1 MVHKDTPK
9 KGTMQKASLMYCA
22 HMPIGIKLALSY
34 ALAAVFLMAT
44 LGLFYYHQTKRYI
57 ETQTA
62 ILLTETMNQAK
73 DNLEYKFRLYNRLA
87 DTIYVNANLQDLLYY
102 EYIHPSDRLQPQRS
116 ILAYIQP
123 LKNSYKEIVD
133 LNLIV
138 SNYTIPA
145 FSPGIISERLVRSAA
160 WYQRIAPMDDHIF
173 WNMTLDSGEF
183 GFTKRLKHLIYDS
196 HLGLVHVRL
205 NPEMFFSPL
214 KETGMDSGGWFDII
228 TSQGEIIY
236 SGQNADQELLQSWL
250 HKQYRA
256 GFFDRWAAYE
266 PARFPKQG
274 LMALHTHL
282 TDTDWNLVYILPM
295 DSYLSAVR
303 QLRLTT
309 LTAILLGILLFG
321 TISMLLSSGLTRRI
335 GLLSYSMERVQK
347 GDFEVQIQDGA
358 QDEIGRL
365 AQGFNT
371 MAEELKKRVDEVYT
385 IQIKEK
391 ESELRALQAH
401 INPHFLYNT
410 LASISWLSMRIGSDD
425 ITRISNALAR
435 FYKLSL
441 SKGSSIVNL
450 QEEIDHVKAYMSIQ
464 EIRFKSRIR
473 MLYEIAPEALEI
485 PTLKL
490 ILQPFVENALVHGMW
505 REKKTITIK
514 LQIEVEDHVVTAKI
528 IDDGVGIGS
537 ETLKRLQRLEDK
549 DAIGYGIVNVD
560 QRLKLYYGDRY
571 GVDIFS
577 RRGIGTV
584 ISVIMPIR

>member
-1 MVHKDTPK
+1 
-9 KGTMQKASLMYCA
+9 
-22 HMPIGIKLALSY
+22 
-34 ALAAVFLMAT
+34 
-44 LGLFYYHQTKRYI
+44 
-57 ETQTA
+57 
-62 ILLTETMNQAK
+62 
-73 DNLEYKFRLYNRLA
+73 
-87 DTIYVNANLQDLLYY
+87 
-102 EYIHPSDRLQPQRS
+102 
-116 ILAYIQP
+116 
-123 LKNSYKEIVD
+123 
-133 LNLIV
+133 
-138 SNYTIPA
+138 
-145 FSPGIISERLVRSAA
+145 
-160 WYQRIAPMDDHIF
+160 
-173 WNMTLDSGEF
+173 
-183 GFTKRLKHLIYDS
+183 
-196 HLGLVHVRL
+196 
-205 NPEMFFSPL
+205 
-214 KETGMDSGGWFDII
+214 
-228 TSQGEIIY
+228 
-236 SGQNADQELLQSWL
+236 
-250 HKQYRA
+250 
-256 GFFDRWAAYE
+256 
-266 PARFPKQG
+266 
-274 LMALHTHL
+274 
-282 TDTDWNLVYILPM
+282 
-295 DSYLSAVR
+295 
-303 QLRLTT
+303 
-309 LTAILLGILLFG
+309 
-321 TISMLLSSGLTRRI
+321 
-335 GLLSYSMERVQK
+335 
-347 GDFEVQIQDGA
+347 
-358 QDEIGRL
+358 
-365 AQGFNT
+365 
-371 MAEELKKRVDEVYT
+371 VYT

-473 MLYEIAPEALEI
+473 MLYEIAPETLEI